1 MAEKTF
7 DVCTECGEETE
18 VTVVDEET
26 RLCEDCLNELDYIE
40 CDECHEFWLW
50 DAIKFY
56 NLKNGNTLCEH
67 CAEMLLEDEEL
78 SEEDIESVS
87 DWT

>member
-7 DVCTECGEETE
+7 DICTECGEETE
-18 VTVVDEET
+18 VTVVDEVT
-26 RLCEDCLNELDYIE
+26 RLCEECLNELDYIE

-56 NLKNGNTLCEH
+56 NLKDERTLCEH
-67 CAEMLLEDEEL
+67 CAEMLLEDEEI
-78 SEEDIESVS
+78 SEDDIESIS
-87 DWT
+87 DFT